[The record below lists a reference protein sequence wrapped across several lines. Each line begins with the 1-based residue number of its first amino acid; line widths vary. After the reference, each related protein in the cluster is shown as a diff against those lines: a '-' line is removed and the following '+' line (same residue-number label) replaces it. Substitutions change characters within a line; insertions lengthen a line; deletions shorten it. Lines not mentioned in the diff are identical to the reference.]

1 MRKFLVILLVLSPL
15 FLQAHTDH
23 YKNYSKIE
31 FEIFKDN
38 EKIGESIFTFK
49 KEQNKF
55 IVKNKTNFNVKLL
68 GVTVFSIN
76 SRGTEEYIGDQLIS
90 FNSETFQN
98 NKRKYVNLIFD
109 EKKEK
114 FIIDGSSYKGEADKE
129 NIIGHWWNHRILQ
142 TETQISPLSGSV
154 KKQNIEFLG
163 KEKIKLYNKEYDVE
177 HFRLFST
184 NPNLPD
190 DKKLNFEIW
199 YDKKKA
205 LIIKV
210 AYKRMGLW
218 EYRLKKIQ

>member
-23 YKNYSKIE
+23 YKNYKNIE
-31 FEIFKDN
+31 MEIFKDD

-49 KEQNKF
+49 KEENKF

-90 FNSETFQN
+90 FKSETFQN

-129 NIIGHWWNHRILQ
+129 NIIGHWWNHKILQ

-184 NPNLPD
+184 DPNLPD

-199 YDKKKA
+199 YNKKKA

-210 AYKRMGLW
+210 AYKRMGIW

>member
-23 YKNYSKIE
+23 YKNCSSLE
-31 FEIFKDN
+31 MEIFKDD
-38 EKIGESIFTFK
+38 EKIGDSIFTFK
-49 KEQNKF
+49 KEENKF
-55 IVKNKTNFNVKLL
+55 IVKNTTTFEVKLL

-114 FIIDGSSYKGEADKE
+114 FIIDGSSYKGEADRE

-184 NPNLPD
+184 DPNLPD

>member
-1 MRKFLVILLVLSPL
+1 MRKFSLFVLVLSTL

-23 YKNYSKIE
+23 YKNYNKIE
-31 FEIFKDN
+31 MEIFKDN
-38 EKIGESIFTFK
+38 EQIGESIFFFK
-49 KEQNKF
+49 KENNKF

-68 GVTVFSIN
+68 GVSIFSVN
-76 SRGTEEYIGDQLIS
+76 SKGTEVYIGDQLIS

-98 NKRKYVNLIFD
+98 DKKKFVNLIFD
-109 EKKEK
+109 KKKDK
-114 FIIDGSSYKGEADKE
+114 FIIDGSSFQGEASKE
-129 NIIGHWWNHRILQ
+129 NIVGNWWNHRLLQ

-184 NPNLPD
+184 DPNLPD
-190 DKKLNFEIW
+190 DKKLNFEVW

>member
-1 MRKFLVILLVLSPL
+1 MNLKMNSKKI
-15 FLQAHTDH
+15 
-23 YKNYSKIE
+23 KNS
-31 FEIFKDN
+31 
-38 EKIGESIFTFK
+38 
-49 KEQNKF
+49 
-55 IVKNKTNFNVKLL
+55 TNFEVKLL

-114 FIIDGSSYKGEADKE
+114 FIIDGSSYKGEADRE

-163 KEKIKLYNKEYDVE
+163 KEKIKLYNKEYDVAILV
-177 HFRLFST
+177 F
-184 NPNLPD
+184 
-190 DKKLNFEIW
+190 KLRPF
-199 YDKKKA
+199 
-205 LIIKV
+205 LI
-210 AYKRMGLW
+210 GS
-218 EYRLKKIQ
+218 

>member
-1 MRKFLVILLVLSPL
+1 MCIR
-15 FLQAHTDH
+15 D
-23 YKNYSKIE
+23 
-31 FEIFKDN
+31 
-38 EKIGESIFTFK
+38 
-49 KEQNKF
+49 
-55 IVKNKTNFNVKLL
+55 
-68 GVTVFSIN
+68 
-76 SRGTEEYIGDQLIS
+76 R
-90 FNSETFQN
+90 
-98 NKRKYVNLIFD
+98 
-109 EKKEK
+109 
-114 FIIDGSSYKGEADKE
+114 YKGEANKE

-163 KEKIKLYNKEYDVE
+163 KKKIKLYNKEYNVE
-177 HFRLFST
+177 HFRLFSAD
-184 NPNLPD
+184 PNLPD

>member
-15 FLQAHTDH
+15 FLQAHTGH
-23 YKNYSKIE
+23 YKNYTNIE
-31 FEIFKDN
+31 MEIFKDD

-49 KEQNKF
+49 KEENKF
-55 IVKNKTNFNVKLL
+55 IVKNTTNFEVKLL

-114 FIIDGSSYKGEADKE
+114 FIIDGSSYKGEADRE

-184 NPNLPD
+184 NPKLPD
-190 DKKLNFEIW
+190 DKKLNFEVW

>member
-1 MRKFLVILLVLSPL
+1 MRKFLVVLLVLSPL

-23 YKNYSKIE
+23 YKNYKNIE
-31 FEIFKDN
+31 MEIFKDD

-49 KEQNKF
+49 KEENKF
-55 IVKNKTNFNVKLL
+55 IVKNTTNFEVKLL

-129 NIIGHWWNHRILQ
+129 NIIGHWWNHKILQ

-184 NPNLPD
+184 DPNLPD

>member
-1 MRKFLVILLVLSPL
+1 MRKFLVILFVLSTL
-15 FLQAHTDH
+15 FLQSHTDH
-23 YKNYSKIE
+23 YKNYTNIE
-31 FEIFKDN
+31 MEIFKDD

-49 KEQNKF
+49 KEENKF

-98 NKRKYVNLIFD
+98 DKRKYVNLIYD

-129 NIIGHWWNHRILQ
+129 NIIGNWWNHRILQ

-184 NPNLPD
+184 DPNLPD
-190 DKKLNFEIW
+190 NKKLNFEIW

-210 AYKRMGLW
+210 AYKRLGLW
-218 EYRLKKIQ
+218 EYRLKEIQ

>member
-1 MRKFLVILLVLSPL
+1 MRKFLLILLVLSSL

-23 YKNYSKIE
+23 YKNYSNIKM
-31 FEIFKDN
+31 EIFKDN

-49 KEQNKF
+49 KEENKF
-55 IVKNKTNFNVKLL
+55 IVKNTTNFEVKLL

-114 FIIDGSSYKGEADKE
+114 FIIDGSSYKGEADRE

-184 NPNLPD
+184 DPNLPD
-190 DKKLNFEIW
+190 DKKLNFEVW

>member
-15 FLQAHTDH
+15 FLQGHTDH
-23 YKNYSKIE
+23 YKNYSNIE
-31 FEIFKDN
+31 MEIFKDD

-49 KEQNKF
+49 KEENKF
-55 IVKNKTNFNVKLL
+55 IVKNTTNFEVKLL

-114 FIIDGSSYKGEADKE
+114 FIIDGSSYKGEADRE

-163 KEKIKLYNKEYDVE
+163 KGKIKLYNKEYDVE

-184 NPNLPD
+184 NSNLSD

>member
-1 MRKFLVILLVLSPL
+1 MKTALIFGSTGLIGGILLKLLASDQKYTKIKVFVRSY
-15 FLQAHTDH
+15 T
-23 YKNYSKIE
+23 SKIDPKIE
-31 FEIFKDN
+31 VIQTDFTKLENIKSKIKGDDCFFCIGTTRKKTPNKQDYINTEYNLPITIGKICSDN
-38 EKIGESIFTFK
+38 NVQNFTYISSLGASSK
-49 KEQNKF
+49 
-55 IVKNKTNFNVKLL
+55 KTN
-68 GVTVFSIN
+68 
-76 SRGTEEYIGDQLIS
+76 
-90 FNSETFQN
+90 
-98 NKRKYVNLIFD
+98 
-109 EKKEK
+109 
-114 FIIDGSSYKGEADKE
+114 
-129 NIIGHWWNHRILQ
+129 WWNHRILQ

-210 AYKRMGLW
+210 AYKRLGLW
-218 EYRLKKIQ
+218 EYRLKEIQ